1 MDILI
6 RNMEMPKSCDQCRLW
21 LLFLGRYFCFG
32 KGVEIDNEQFPY
44 EFMSKDRLPDCPLVE
59 VPKHGRLI
67 DADNLL
73 KELSDC
79 EMKTYGYNGSCD
91 DCEDRNICSVRVL
104 RKDIEDAPTV
114 LDAEEYECPH
124 YQGICGLDES
134 IICFAKS
141 NENCPVKTSGKARFN
156 CSAPNCLDCERN
168 DDCNSIEM

>member
-67 DADNLL
+67 DAGLL
-73 KELSDC
+73 PRIAGAQEHDTCML
-79 EMKTYGYNGSCD
+79 
-91 DCEDRNICSVRVL
+91 
-104 RKDIEDAPTV
+104 
-114 LDAEEYECPH
+114 
-124 YQGICGLDES
+124 
-134 IICFAKS
+134 
-141 NENCPVKTSGKARFN
+141 PVS
-156 CSAPNCLDCERN
+156 
-168 DDCNSIEM
+168 